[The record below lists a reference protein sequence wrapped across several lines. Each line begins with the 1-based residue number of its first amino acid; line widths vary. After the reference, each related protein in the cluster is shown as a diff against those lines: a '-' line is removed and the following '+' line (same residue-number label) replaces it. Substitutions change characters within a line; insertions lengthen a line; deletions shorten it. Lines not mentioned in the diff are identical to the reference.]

1 MTSSQAKQ
9 IAELLNKRNQ
19 LVIEYSAEDII
30 DDKESYVY
38 LEKGSSIVACAEC
51 KKVQWYQWEISHV
64 SVSKEEEGTGWG
76 NKILKLAESKAI
88 KGNARILQ
96 CTIRTNNESSI
107 RLFTRK
113 GYFKI
118 DSFFY
123 DKSGNW
129 VHVFQKS
136 VSVIEK

>member
-1 MTSSQAKQ
+1 LKEKDDYVFLEQ
-9 IAELLNKRNQ
+9 ENR
-19 LVIEYSAEDII
+19 VI
-30 DDKESYVY
+30 
-38 LEKGSSIVACAEC
+38 ACAEC

-64 SVSKEEEGTGWG
+64 SVTKEEEGKGWG

-113 GYFKI
+113 GYLKTA
-118 DSFFY
+118 SFFY

-136 VSVIEK
+136 VAAIEK